1 MRVRSGNGDPVKIL
15 LLDDHPLFRKGI
27 AQTLRDL
34 DPSHRVV
41 EANTAEQALEMLKV
55 EPGIDGVFLDLTL
68 SDMSGFDFLSELRE
82 QRIPVPVI
90 ILSANEAPEIVDR
103 GLRAG
108 ASGYLTKAVA
118 GEEIAAALRALES
131 TGSYISCSLRQ
142 PLNHYRAEQSEVNGL
157 LGTALT
163 RRQRQVLALLAQGLS
178 NLQIA
183 STLKISESTVKG
195 HVSTLF
201 SIFNADNRTQ
211 CVNEARKYHLL
222 NE

>member
-1 MRVRSGNGDPVKIL
+1 MPLDKGESVKIL

-27 AQTLRDL
+27 VQTLHDI
-34 DPSHRVV
+34 DASHVVV
-41 EANTAEQALEMLKV
+41 EANTAEQALGMLKA
-55 EPGIDGVFLDLTL
+55 ETDIDGVFLDLTL
-68 SDMSGFDFLSELRE
+68 PDMSGFDFLAELRE

-90 ILSANEAPEIVDR
+90 ILSADETPEVVDR

-118 GEEIAAALRALES
+118 GEEIAAALHALES
-131 TGSYISCSLRQ
+131 TGSYVSRSLKQ
-142 PLNHYRAEQSEVNGL
+142 PLNHYRAEQIEVNGL
-157 LGTALT
+157 LDTTLT
-163 RRQRQVLALLAQGLS
+163 RRQRQVLELLAQGLS

-183 STLKISESTVKG
+183 TALNISESTVKG
-195 HVSTLF
+195 HASTLF

-222 NE
+222 T